1 MPARCPASASRSL
14 EWPYVEGLR
23 LDEAMHPLTLLTVG
37 LYGEVLP
44 NQNGAPIRL
53 VVPWKYGFKS
63 IKSIVRIR
71 LVERQPVGSWE
82 RMQPREYGFYSNVNP
97 EVHHPRWSQARER
110 RVGEFFRRRTLMFN
124 GYADQVASLYTG
136 MDLKKNYYV
145 ARAAWT
151 AFDALN
157 AVKRNEAFT
166 PAWSEKPLLKSWQK
180 VKPPLGW
187 PRETDSLCPVCV
199 REARQ
204 EILDGK
210 RDYTVLLTEKIG
222 EIKAQIIE
230 RDGKIL
236 MVKDCPLHGHFEDVM
251 AIDPAFF
258 KHLEEAFPGSD
269 IAAHADEKLHN
280 HGSSTIKYGRGAV
293 LTIDL
298 TNRCNMM
305 CDPCFMDAN
314 QVGFVHELSW
324 DDIKT
329 LLDNAISLKPR
340 RQLSVQFSGGEP
352 TLSPYFLDAVRYCK
366 KVGYSSVQ
374 AATNGIEFAKSPE
387 FCRAAAEA
395 GLRYV
400 YLQFDGIGN
409 AANSHR
415 LVGNLFDVKLRAI
428 ENLWTAGVDIVPV
441 VTIVNGINNEQ
452 VGRIIQFALD
462 NPRKINFLSFQPV
475 SFTGR
480 DEEVTP
486 ERRAAQRYT
495 LSHLAHDVKN
505 QTGLGDPVRDWFPIS
520 FMGTF
525 TDWADLVHGPSAEW
539 GNLTCGCHPNCG
551 VGMAVMIDKETK
563 EARPVTEFL
572 NADQLAR
579 DLRRVNDAGRGRFL
593 SVAGMALALM
603 KNYDPFKSP
612 THFKLT
618 DLLKKFDK
626 TFGAT
631 GKDYGRVDGQ
641 RTRDDIEK
649 RRADRWNFLF
659 IAGMWFQDLFNYDFR
674 RTERCIIPYATQE
687 GEISFC
693 AYNTGVGWRNI
704 IEKMHMTATLT
715 KWYEEHGRH
724 EIFAG
729 GKQVALDSTA
739 HNLVLDAEAVAA
751 GRQTDLDEAGVARN
765 AREEKLR
772 ARDEAKKRQQE
783 HERMAELYRQHV
795 LKAEPAPPVV
805 QIQGLGKKK
814 DNVTVT
820 H

>member
-1 MPARCPASASRSL
+1 
-14 EWPYVEGLR
+14 
-23 LDEAMHPLTLLTVG
+23 MHKPF
-37 LYGEVLP
+37 
-44 NQNGAPIRL
+44 
-53 VVPWKYGFKS
+53 KYAEKAVTIAAAG
-63 IKSIVRIR
+63 
-71 LVERQPVGSWE
+71 
-82 RMQPREYGFYSNVNP
+82 
-97 EVHHPRWSQARER
+97 
-110 RVGEFFRRRTLMFN
+110 
-124 GYADQVASLYTG
+124 
-136 MDLKKNYYV
+136 
-145 ARAAWT
+145 AWT
-151 AFDALN
+151 VFDMVNRMVPAGTP
-157 AVKRNEAFT
+157 FT
-166 PAWSEKPLLKSWQK
+166 PKWSDIPIQKSKDK

-210 RDYTVLLTEKIG
+210 RDYKILLSEKVG
-222 EIKAQIIE
+222 EIKATILE

-236 MVKDCPLHGHFEDVM
+236 MVKDCPIHGHFEDVM

-258 KHLEEAFPGSD
+258 KHLEDAFPGSD
-269 IAAHADEKLHN
+269 IRAHNDEKLHN

-324 DDIKT
+324 EDIKT
-329 LLDNAISLKPR
+329 LLDNAISIKPK
-340 RQLSVQFSGGEP
+340 RQMSVQFSGGEP
-352 TLSPYFLDAVRYCK
+352 TMSPYFLDAVRYAR
-366 KVGYSSVQ
+366 KVGYTSVQ
-374 AATNGIEFAKSPE
+374 AATNGIEFAKSAE
-387 FCRAAAEA
+387 FARAAAEA
-395 GLRYV
+395 GLRYA

-428 ENLWTAGVDIVPV
+428 ENLYSAGVDIVPV
-441 VTIVNGINNEQ
+441 VTIVNGVNNEQ

-462 NPRKINFLSFQPV
+462 NPKKINFLSFQPV

-495 LSHLAHDVKN
+495 LSHLAHDVKS
-505 QTGLGDPVRDWFPIS
+505 QMQIDEPTRDWFPIS
-520 FMGTF
+520 FLGTF
-525 TDWADLVHGPSAEW
+525 TDWADIIHGPTAQW
-539 GNLTCGCHPNCG
+539 GNLACGCHPNCG
-551 VGMAVMIDKETK
+551 IGMAVMIDKETK
-563 EARPVTEFL
+563 EAAPVTAFL
-572 NADQLAR
+572 NADRLAK
-579 DLRRVNDAGRGRFL
+579 DLRHVNDAARGRKL
-593 SVAGMALALM
+593 SIVGMALALLR
-603 KNYDPFKSP
+603 NYDPFKSP
-612 THFKLT
+612 THFRMV
-618 DLLKKFDK
+618 DLMKKFDK

-631 GKDYGRVDGQ
+631 GRNYGRVTAD
-641 RTRDDIEK
+641 RTIEDIQM
-649 RRADRWNFLF
+649 RRSDRWNFLF

-693 AYNTGVGWRNI
+693 AYNTGIGWRNI

-729 GKQVALDSTA
+729 GKKVALSTTD
-739 HNLVLDAEAVAA
+739 HSLVLDAAAVAA
-751 GRQTDLDEAGVARN
+751 GKQTDLDEAGIAKN

-772 ARDEAKKRQQE
+772 ARAASKNVDAENA
-783 HERMAELYRQHV
+783 RMAELYRQQV
-795 LKAEPAPPVV
+795 LKEQPTI
-805 QIQGLGKKK
+805 QIQGLGGKKK
-814 DNVTVT
+814 GDVQEVL
-820 H
+820 HDKPKI